1 MPIAWFLC
9 GILLLIVIVLGIK
22 LYLIRKSMDEIRTE
36 LAERIGQD
44 TNTPVTISSND
55 RYVRRLASDIN
66 QQLRI
71 LRKERLKYQNGDR
84 ELKEAITN
92 ISHDLRT
99 PLTAI
104 SGYLDLLEREEQ
116 PEAVSRYLGMV
127 RNRAEGMM
135 RMTEELFRYS
145 IIVSENEHP
154 KEAVIINRVLEES
167 ILSFY
172 GALSERNI
180 KPDISIPEY
189 KITRMLDPISLRRI
203 FDNVLS
209 NIIKYSDGDL
219 QVEMLEDGT
228 ITFVNSSGK
237 LNSVMVGRLFD
248 RFFTLETGKKST
260 GLGLSIAKLLMERM
274 KGTIEAEYAGGK
286 LYLILK
292 FPDKP

>member
-180 KPDISIPEY
+180 KPDISIPEC